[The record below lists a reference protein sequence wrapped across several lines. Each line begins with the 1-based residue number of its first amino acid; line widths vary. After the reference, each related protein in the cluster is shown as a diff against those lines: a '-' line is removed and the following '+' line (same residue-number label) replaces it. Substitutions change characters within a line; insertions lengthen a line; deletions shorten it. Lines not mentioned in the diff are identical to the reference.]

1 MKRAT
6 KLIFALLLFTVLLI
20 GAVAFALVFRH
31 MYQNINRNIR
41 ESRNEL
47 QSQLHSI
54 ENSLHSVEGQTRLA
68 LPEAYKNIK
77 LNYNWTKNRVIAH
90 AFGGVTLDDGR
101 YDYTNSREAFQENY
115 GLGFRVFEADLM
127 LSSDGALVAAHDW
140 ERYGTTSPLPISQFE
155 NGIYYDG
162 QITQMTGGD
171 VIDILIQYPD
181 IYIMTDTKY
190 TDPNSYRLQFSQL
203 VYLAQQK
210 NAVQVLDRLIIQV
223 YNQSMY
229 ELLYDVYPWKSVVY
243 TLYQSNDSVE
253 DAIAFC
259 VERGIQVVT
268 MNFWATTAETAEQ
281 LHSAG
286 LQLYVFTVNEQE
298 DLEHGMEIG
307 IDGFYTDSVF
317 PKLLREP

>member
-1 MKRAT
+1 MKQVT
-6 KLIFALLLFTVLLI
+6 KLICVFFLITVVLTCAI
-20 GAVAFALVFRH
+20 MSALVIRR

-41 ESRNEL
+41 ESRKEL
-47 QSQLHSI
+47 QSQLHDI

-68 LPEAYKNIK
+68 LPEANKNTK
-77 LNYNWTKNRVIAH
+77 LNYRWTKNRLIAH
-90 AFGGVTLDDGR
+90 AFGAVTLDDGR
-101 YDYTNSREAFQENY
+101 YDYTNSHEAFQENY

-140 ERYGTTSPLPISQFE
+140 ERYGTTAPLSISQFE
-155 NGIYYDG
+155 NGEFYDG

-171 VIDILIQYPD
+171 VIDLLIQYPD
-181 IYIMTDTKY
+181 IYIVTDTKY

-203 VYLAQQK
+203 VYLAQEK
-210 NAVQVLDRLIIQV
+210 NAVQVLDRLIVQV

-229 ELLYDVYPWKSVVY
+229 EIVYDVYPWKSVVY

-253 DAIAFC
+253 DAIDFC
-259 VERGIQVVT
+259 VDRGIQVVT
-268 MNFWATTAETAEQ
+268 MNYWATTAETAEQ

-286 LQLYVFTVNEQE
+286 LQLYVFTVNEQQ
-298 DLEHGMEIG
+298 DLEHGVAIG

-317 PKLLREP
+317 PELLPEP